1 LTFKRALYSVAHLS
15 AGSDRI
21 DYVSFRDFQNA
32 QLMDVLKIAIKKG
45 RLLGYPEE
53 SDLAPNQ

>member
-1 LTFKRALYSVAHLS
+1 VAHLS